1 MKKLIL
7 CALAAAIACSPLWA
21 GGSGESAGAAAGS
34 GTKVTEM
41 RFATSQPPTG
51 GYLGDSPQKF
61 GEYLKEASK
70 GAINLT
76 VHHSGS
82 LSANERELFEM
93 AQSGSVDFAT
103 GGTPYVIGW
112 SPSLKLLD
120 LPYLF
125 EDVEHIRKVTQ
136 GPVAKIINDECNA
149 HGVEILGY
157 VLCGFRSIFTAG
169 KAVKSLEDLKGM
181 KIRCQESPVY
191 IEMFRALGMLPTP
204 MPASELYTSLQTGVV
219 DAGENDP
226 ASVVSWGWVD
236 VIKCYMLDKHSVT
249 CNLVAMNKPKLD
261 ALSPDLQKA
270 VRDSAKKMI
279 DYQFA
284 YIEKAWA
291 DSLDQIRAKKVT
303 VVELADLKPFQDKV
317 SFLADQYDKEL
328 GKNLVPM
335 VRDAAKK

>member
-1 MKKLIL
+1 MKKVLVCVL
-7 CALAAAIACSPLWA
+7 LAALAGLPVWA
-21 GGSGESAGAAAGS
+21 GGAGESAGAAGGGAID
-34 GTKVTEM
+34 M

-61 GEYLKEASK
+61 GEYLAEASK
-70 GAINLT
+70 GAIKLT

-93 AQSGSVDFAT
+93 AQAGTVDFAT

-112 SPSLKLLD
+112 SPSLKVMD

-136 GPVAKIINDECNA
+136 GPVAKIINEECNKN
-149 HGVEILGY
+149 GVEILGY
-157 VLCGFRSIFTAG
+157 VLCGFRSIFTA
-169 KAVKSLEDLKGM
+169 KTQVKTLEDLKGM

-261 ALSPDLQKA
+261 ALPPDLQKA
-270 VRDSAKKMI
+270 VHDSAKKMI

-284 YIEKAWA
+284 YIEGAWA
-291 DSLDQIRAKKVT
+291 ESLDMIRAKGVT
-303 VVELADLKPFQDKV
+303 VVELASLKPFQDKV

-328 GKNLVPM
+328 GKNLVQM

>member
-1 MKKLIL
+1 MKKLLL
-7 CALAAAIACSPLWA
+7 CALALTLAGLPVWA
-21 GGSGESAGAAAGS
+21 GGAAEKPGANIID
-34 GTKVTEM
+34 M

-61 GEYLKEASK
+61 GEYLAEASGGVIK
-70 GAINLT
+70 LT

-93 AQSGSVDFAT
+93 AQAGTVDFAT

-112 SPSLKLLD
+112 SPSLKVMD

-136 GPVAKIINDECNA
+136 GPVAKIINEECNRN
-149 HGVEILGY
+149 GVEILGY
-157 VLCGFRSIFTAG
+157 VLCGFRSIFTA
-169 KAVKSLEDLKGM
+169 KKQVASLEDLKGM

-236 VIKCYMLDKHSVT
+236 VIKCYLLDKHSVT
-249 CNLVAMNKPKLD
+249 CNLIAMNKPKLD
-261 ALSPDLQKA
+261 ALPADLRKA
-270 VRDSAKKMI
+270 VQDSAKKMI

-284 YIEKAWA
+284 YIEGAWA
-291 DSLDQIRAKKVT
+291 ESLDKIRAKGVT
-303 VVELADLKPFQDKV
+303 VVELASLKPFQDKV
-317 SFLADQYDKEL
+317 DFLAAQYDKEL
-328 GKNLVPM
+328 GKNLVQM
-335 VRDAAKK
+335 VREAAKK

>member
-1 MKKLIL
+1 MKKGLV
-7 CALAAAIACSPLWA
+7 CALLAALAGLPVWA
-21 GGSGESAGAAAGS
+21 GGSSESAGGAAAS
-34 GTKVTEM
+34 VIDM

-61 GEYLKEASK
+61 GEYLAESSK
-70 GAINLT
+70 GAIKLT

-93 AQSGSVDFAT
+93 AQAGTVDFAT

-112 SPSLKLLD
+112 SPSLKVLD

-125 EDVEHIRKVTQ
+125 EDLEHFRRVTQ
-136 GPVAKIINDECNA
+136 GPVAKIINDEVTQ

-157 VLCGFRSIFTAG
+157 VLCGFRSIFTA
-169 KAVKSLEDLKGM
+169 KKQVANLDDLKGL

-191 IEMFRALGMLPTP
+191 IEMFRALGMLPTA

-236 VIKCYMLDKHSVT
+236 VIKCYILDKHSVT
-249 CNLVAMNKPKLD
+249 GNLVAVNKAKLD
-261 ALSPDLQKA
+261 ALSPDLQTS
-270 VRDSAKKMI
+270 VRGSAKKMI
-279 DYQFA
+279 DYQLN
-284 YIEKAWA
+284 YIEGAWA
-291 DSLDQIRAKKVT
+291 DSLTKIKAKGVT
-303 VVELADLKPFQDKV
+303 VVELQNLKPFQDKV
-317 SFLADQYDKEL
+317 NFLAAQYDKEL
-328 GKNLVPM
+328 GKNLVQL
-335 VRDAAKK
+335 VQDAAKK

>member
-1 MKKLIL
+1 MKKIVL
-7 CALAAAIACSPLWA
+7 CALVVALGGLPVWA
-21 GGSGESAGAAAGS
+21 GGSGEAAG
-34 GTKVTEM
+34 GKAGGVIDM

-61 GEYLKEASK
+61 GEYLAEASS
-70 GAINLT
+70 GAIKLT

-93 AQSGSVDFAT
+93 AQSGSIDFAT

-112 SPSLKLLD
+112 SPSLKVMD

-136 GPVAKIINDECNA
+136 GPVAQIINEECNKN
-149 HGVEILGY
+149 GMEILGY
-157 VLCGFRSIFTAG
+157 VLCGFRSIFTAH
-169 KAVKSLEDLKGM
+169 KEVKSLDDLKGM

-236 VIKCYMLDKHSVT
+236 VIKCYLLDKHSVT

-261 ALSPDLQKA
+261 ALPANLQK
-270 VRDSAKKMI
+270 VVHDSAKKMI

-284 YIEKAWA
+284 YIEGAWA
-291 DSLDQIRAKKVT
+291 DSLNAIRAKGVA
-303 VVELADLKPFQDKV
+303 VVEPSSLKPFQDKV

-328 GKNLVPM
+328 GKNLVQM

>member
-1 MKKLIL
+1 MKKLLL
-7 CALAAAIACSPLWA
+7 CALMLTLA
-21 GGSGESAGAAAGS
+21 GLSAWAAGS
-34 GTKVTEM
+34 NEKADSKVIDM

-61 GEYLKEASK
+61 GEYLEEASG
-70 GAINLT
+70 GAIKLT

-93 AQSGSVDFAT
+93 AQAGTVDFVT

-112 SPSLKLLD
+112 SPSLKVMD

-136 GPVAKIINDECNA
+136 GPVAKIINDECNQ

-157 VLCGFRSIFTAG
+157 VLCGFRSIFTAKKQVAG
-169 KAVKSLEDLKGM
+169 LDDLKGM

-191 IEMFRALGMLPTP
+191 IEMFKALGMLPTP
-204 MPASELYTSLQTGVV
+204 MPSSELYTSLQTGVV

-236 VIKCYMLDKHSVT
+236 VIKCYLLDKHSVT

-261 ALSPDLQKA
+261 ALPPDLRKA
-270 VRDSAKKMI
+270 VHDSARKMI

-284 YIEKAWA
+284 YIEGAWA
-291 DSLDQIRAKKVT
+291 DSLIKIKEKGVT
-303 VVELADLKPFQDKV
+303 VVELSSLKPFQDKV
-317 SFLADQYDKEL
+317 SFLAEQYDKEL
-328 GKNLVPM
+328 GKDLVRL

>member
-1 MKKLIL
+1 MKKLVL
-7 CALAAAIACSPLWA
+7 FALAAALLGLPVWA
-21 GGSGESAGAAAGS
+21 GGSGEAAGS
-34 GTKVTEM
+34 SVIDM
-41 RFATSQPPTG
+41 RFGTSQPPTG

-61 GEYLKEASK
+61 GEYMAEASK
-70 GAINLT
+70 GAIKLT

-93 AQSGSVDFAT
+93 AQSGSIDFAT

-112 SPSLKLLD
+112 SPSLKVMD

-136 GPVAKIINDECNA
+136 GPVARIINEECNKN
-149 HGVEILGY
+149 GIEILGY
-157 VLCGFRSIFTAG
+157 VLCGFRSIFTAN
-169 KAVKSLEDLKGM
+169 KQVRTLEDLRGL

-261 ALSPDLQKA
+261 ALSADLRKVVQ
-270 VRDSAKKMI
+270 DSARKMI
-279 DYQFA
+279 EYQFA
-284 YIEKAWA
+284 YIEGAWA
-291 DSLDQIRAKKVT
+291 NSLNIIKSKGVT
-303 VVELADLKPFQDKV
+303 VVDLPSLKPFQDKV
-317 SFLADQYDKEL
+317 DFLADQYDKEL
-328 GKNLVPM
+328 GKNLVQM